1 MKKIFKNFL
10 FFTVLIWG
18 LLFNLHVFAE
28 GEIIGDEMPST
39 QGGESI
45 APEEET
51 TDEEVVLPEP
61 LLVYVEVD
69 VPKTCEV
76 LDTDGV
82 SHTYTA
88 SSSESYL
95 GICALDALLEEGGIS
110 SVGLSNQYPDM
121 GLFVVSFDNVT
132 ADPSSQYWA
141 LYQNG
146 NYAMSGLSTL
156 PIVVNDVISFK
167 LSDFSGVETG
177 DSVDIKVR
185 TLVLDTGQE
194 DDGDSEGNGN
204 SNGGSSGGSSS
215 GGSQTENNFSK
226 EEAIAFILSNQLDDN
241 SFGEDLYT
249 DWVTIALTKIDLDD
263 DSFLEIIKNYLENDQ
278 IDSSSVTENERRAMA
293 LMALGVDPKN
303 GTGEDYI
310 EKITSSFNGEQIGDV
325 DLVND
330 DIFALI
336 VLSHAGFDKN
346 NEMIKKIIA
355 FIISNQGEDGSWGSV
370 DMTAASIQALRNFK
384 KVDGVSSAIYMAEE
398 YIALEQESD
407 GGFGNVYS
415 TSWAAQALSL
425 NSSFDEEVE
434 NAIIYLKDHQEDD
447 GSMSDGDT
455 NDKVWATAYALPAIY
470 ELSWNDILDSFSYEE
485 DDSDPLGSST
495 SLQKEDEEIDLMD
508 LPMTP
513 ELIVPEVEIEKDNNV
528 KPIVKVV
535 IPKKVSVDSDQN
547 EIEKEASV
555 LGASASDAPVV
566 KDSSNGFLVSLFGFF
581 SELWRVIVGVF
592 I

>member
-1 MKKIFKNFL
+1 MKKTFKNFL

-28 GEIIGDEMPST
+28 GEIIGDEISNT
-39 QGGESI
+39 QSEEPV

-69 VPKTCEV
+69 VPKTCEI

-249 DWVTIALTKIDLDD
+249 DWVTIGLAKIDLDD

-278 IDSSSVTENERRAMA
+278 IDSSSVTESERRAMA

-310 EKITSSFNGEQIGDV
+310 EKTTSSFNITDRRE
-325 DLVND
+325 
-330 DIFALI
+330 
-336 VLSHAGFDKN
+336 
-346 NEMIKKIIA
+346 
-355 FIISNQGEDGSWGSV
+355 
-370 DMTAASIQALRNFK
+370 
-384 KVDGVSSAIYMAEE
+384 
-398 YIALEQESD
+398 
-407 GGFGNVYS
+407 
-415 TSWAAQALSL
+415 
-425 NSSFDEEVE
+425 
-434 NAIIYLKDHQEDD
+434 
-447 GSMSDGDT
+447 
-455 NDKVWATAYALPAIY
+455 
-470 ELSWNDILDSFSYEE
+470 
-485 DDSDPLGSST
+485 
-495 SLQKEDEEIDLMD
+495 
-508 LPMTP
+508 
-513 ELIVPEVEIEKDNNV
+513 
-528 KPIVKVV
+528 
-535 IPKKVSVDSDQN
+535 
-547 EIEKEASV
+547 
-555 LGASASDAPVV
+555 
-566 KDSSNGFLVSLFGFF
+566 
-581 SELWRVIVGVF
+581 
-592 I
+592 

>member
-10 FFTVLIWG
+10 FFTILIWC
-18 LLFNLHVFAE
+18 LLFNFHVFAE
-28 GEIIGDEMPST
+28 VEVVGDEISNT
-39 QGGESI
+39 QSEEPVV
-45 APEEET
+45 PEEEIL
-51 TDEEVVLPEP
+51 DEEVVLPEP

-69 VPKTCEV
+69 VPKTCEI

-95 GICALDALLEEGGIS
+95 GICALDALLEEGSIS
-110 SVGLSNQYPDM
+110 NVGLSNQYPDM
-121 GLFVVSFDNVT
+121 GLFVVYFNNVI

-156 PIVVNDVISFK
+156 PVVVNDVISFK

-194 DDGDSEGNGN
+194 DDDSEGNGN

-249 DWVTIALTKIDLDD
+249 DWVTIGLAKIDLDD

-278 IDSSSVTENERRAMA
+278 IDSSLVTENERRAMA
-293 LMALGVDPKN
+293 LMALGVDPKD

-310 EKITSSFNGEQIGDV
+310 EKITSSFDGEQIGDV

-346 NEMIKKIIA
+346 NEMIKKIIS
-355 FIISNQGEDGSWGSV
+355 FIISNQEEDGSWGSV

-384 KVDGVSSAIYMAEE
+384 NVGGVSSAISMAEE
-398 YIALEQESD
+398 YIIIEQEID

-415 TSWAAQALSL
+415 TSWAVQALSL

-495 SLQKEDEEIDLMD
+495 SLPKEDEEIDLVD

-513 ELIVPEVEIEKDNNV
+513 ELIVPEVEIEKDHNV
-528 KPIVKVV
+528 KPIVKV
-535 IPKKVSVDSDQN
+535 IMSKKVSVDSVQN
-547 EIEKEASV
+547 EIEKETNL
-555 LGASASDAPVV
+555 LGASASDAPTV
-566 KDSSNGFLVSLFGFF
+566 KDSSNGFFVSLFGFF
-581 SELWRVIVGVF
+581 SKLWLAIVGVF